1 MKLKVQDA
9 VFDIEDIVKTTIGPD
24 DVIIIRADLNLN
36 TTQRAQF
43 TEALEAGAASVFP
56 NNKVLVMDKSV
67 IISIATITQ

>member
-24 DVIIIRADLNLN
+24 DVIIIRVDLNLN
-36 TTQRAQF
+36 TAQRTQF
-43 TEALEAGAASVFP
+43 VEALKAGVATAFP

-67 IISIATITQ
+67 TISIATITQ